1 MTEKVIEK
9 EKINPCQLNWVLRL
23 FSILKG
29 LLRLFYKVILLIGY

>member
-23 FSILKG
+23 FSVLKG
-29 LLRLFYKVILLIGY
+29 LVNP